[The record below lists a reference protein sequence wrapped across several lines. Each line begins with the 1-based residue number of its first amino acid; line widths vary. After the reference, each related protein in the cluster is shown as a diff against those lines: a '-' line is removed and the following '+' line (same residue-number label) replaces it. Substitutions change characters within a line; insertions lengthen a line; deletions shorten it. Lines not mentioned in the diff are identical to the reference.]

1 MTTTFYGDERAKR
14 VSSPVFNLFLR
25 LLSANWTWGRLTL
38 VLPDGSH
45 RRMVG
50 KEAGHAAVLNIR
62 SYNFAARVLKG
73 GDIGFA
79 EGYMAG
85 EWDTPD
91 LAILLETLVNNYD
104 HIRRLFDGNPLMN
117 GINWL
122 GHRLNRNSRRGS
134 RRNIHAH
141 YDLGNAFYAA
151 WLDPSMTYSAARFE
165 RADQTLEAAQQ
176 AKYASLA
183 RLMDLRSGHSVL
195 EIGCGWGGFAEF
207 AAREI
212 GATVT
217 GVTISREQHDFARR
231 RLFEAGLADRADIRL
246 IDYRD
251 VEGQFDRVASIEMFE
266 AVGREYWS
274 TYFAKVHDVL
284 KLGGRA
290 GLQIITIQDALF
302 DEYDARTD
310 FIQKYVFPGGSLPSE
325 ARLAPVVAEAGL
337 QWGQVERFGHDYAQ
351 TLAEW
356 ARRFETAWGDI
367 GREGA
372 IFDDRFRRLWRFY
385 LAYCEAGFRSERTD
399 VIQMSL
405 DRAA

>member
-1 MTTTFYGDERAKR
+1 MTTTFYGAREAGP
-14 VSSPVFNLFLR
+14 SSAVFGL
-25 LLSANWTWGRLTL
+25 LLSLLSSNWTWGRLTL
-38 VLPDGSH
+38 VLPDGTS
-45 RRMVG
+45 RQLSG
-50 KEAGHAAVLNIR
+50 KEPGHAAVMNIR

-79 EGYMAG
+79 EAYMAG
-85 EWDTPD
+85 EWDSPE
-91 LAILLETLVNNYD
+91 LPVLLETLVNNYD
-104 HIRRLFDGNPLMN
+104 HIRRLFDGNPLVN
-117 GINWL
+117 AINWL

-165 RADQTLEAAQQ
+165 RPDQPLEAAQR

-183 RLMDLRSGHSVL
+183 RMMDLQPGHSVL

-231 RLFEAGLADRADIRL
+231 RLFEAGLADKADIQL

-251 VEGQFDRVASIEMFE
+251 VAGQFDRVASIEMFE
-266 AVGREYWS
+266 AVGREYWP
-274 TYFAKVHDVL
+274 TYFAKVRSAL
-284 KLGGRA
+284 KPGGRA

-302 DEYDARTD
+302 EEYDARTD

-325 ARLAPVVAEAGL
+325 AKLAPVVAGAGL
-337 QWGQVERFGHDYAQ
+337 TWGQTERFGRDYAD

-356 ARRFETAWGDI
+356 ARRFEAAWGDI
-367 GREGA
+367 GRAGA
-372 IFDDRFRRLWRFY
+372 GFDERFHRLWRFY
-385 LAYCEAGFRSERTD
+385 LAYCEAGFRSRRTD
-399 VIQMSL
+399 VIQLTL

>member
-1 MTTTFYGDERAKR
+1 MTTVFYDERNNQPTK
-14 VSSPVFNLFLR
+14 SPVLGLLVR
-25 LLSANWTWGRLTL
+25 LLSDNWTWGRLTL
-38 VLPDGSH
+38 ILPNGA
-45 RRMVG
+45 RRLLTG
-50 KEAGHAAVLNIR
+50 DAPGHAAVLNIR
-62 SYNFAARVLKG
+62 DVRFATRVLKN

-79 EGYMAG
+79 EAYMAG

-117 GINWL
+117 LIHGL
-122 GHRLNRNSRRGS
+122 GHRLNHNSRRGS

-141 YDLGNAFYAA
+141 YDLGNAFYEA
-151 WLDPSMTYSAARFE
+151 WLDPSMTYSSARFE
-165 RADQTLEAAQQ
+165 TPGQALQDAQR

-183 RLMDLRSGHSVL
+183 RMMDLRPGHRVL

-207 AAREI
+207 AAREV
-212 GATVT
+212 GAVVT
-217 GVTISREQHDFARR
+217 GITISREQHDYARR
-231 RLFEAGLADRADIRL
+231 RLFEAGLTERADIRL

-251 VEGQFDRVASIEMFE
+251 LKGRFDRVASIEMFE
-266 AVGREYWS
+266 AVGRAYWP
-274 TYFAKVHDVL
+274 TYFQKIHDVL
-284 KLGGRA
+284 QPAGRA

-325 ARLAPVVAEAGL
+325 ARMAPVLARTGL
-337 QWGQVERFGHDYAQ
+337 SLIGVERFGGHYAD

-356 ARRFETAWGDI
+356 GRRFESAWEDI
-367 GREGA
+367 VRMDAG
-372 IFDDRFRRLWRFY
+372 FDDRFRRLWRFY
-385 LAYCEAGFRSERTD
+385 LAYCEAGFRSGRTD

-405 DRAA
+405 SRA